1 MYPSVHT
8 RQLEQWSCLIYW
20 VGKSWCGDQALCG
33 NRWAFQNR
41 SEGITNLTHPE
52 VMLPLKELSG
62 IECKKDS
69 RVWTPTIGRMRWEVL
84 GSLCVPPETG
94 YPMDSLSGQPGD

>member
-1 MYPSVHT
+1 M
-8 RQLEQWSCLIYW
+8 
-20 VGKSWCGDQALCG
+20 CG

-69 RVWTPTIGRMRWEVL
+69 RVWTPTIGRMRWGGVGELVCPPRNWVSNGQFKRTARRLSL
-84 GSLCVPPETG
+84 GLG
-94 YPMDSLSGQPGD
+94 